1 MTLSVAL
8 RPAARSAMMVAL
20 VCAWPLAHAADTSA
34 IVNTPNGAYEELRFY
49 TPGSS
54 IPTNVGSAQGSS
66 NLCTSGANAGQVCAE
81 TLGFQSI
88 TAGLVTSYGY
98 SETAATPVMYQ
109 NLTPSYAGLGVASL
123 NGAGISS
130 DTSVDQAEGFSLLFA
145 NPVEVLG
152 FTFFD
157 VNHQAFAPGS
167 APTLQLIVD
176 EHNYTINAADTSLLS
191 SIKGKEFTLL
201 GGATSYY
208 LGAVRIAAA
217 VPEASTWA
225 FMGLGLAGIVLARR
239 RQRRG

>member
-1 MTLSVAL
+1 MVMSVAF
-8 RPAARSAMMVAL
+8 RPAVRSALMVAL
-20 VCAWPLAHAADTSA
+20 VCAWPLAHAADGSS
-34 IVNTPNGAYEELRFY
+34 VVSTPEGSYEELRFY
-49 TPGSS
+49 TPASS
-54 IPTNVGSAQGSS
+54 IPTAVGTAQGSS

-98 SETAATPVMYQ
+98 SETVATPVVYQ
-109 NLTPSYAGLGVASL
+109 NLTPTFAGLGVAAL
-123 NGAGISS
+123 NGASISG
-130 DTSVDQAEGFSLLFA
+130 DTSVDQAEGISLLFA

-157 VNHQAFAPGS
+157 LNHQAFAPGS

-176 EHNYTINAADTSLLS
+176 ERNYTINAADTSLLS

-208 LGAVRIAAA
+208 LGAVRIAA
-217 VPEASTWA
+217 VPEASTLA
-225 FMGLGLAGIVLARR
+225 LMGLGLAGIVLAGR

>member
-1 MTLSVAL
+1 MTMPVVF
-8 RPAARSAMMVAL
+8 RSAVRSAL
-20 VCAWPLAHAADTSA
+20 IGLLACAWPLTHAAEASSL
-34 IVNTPNGAYEELRFY
+34 VSTPDGSYEELRFY
-49 TPGSS
+49 TPGDS
-54 IPTNVGSAQGSS
+54 IPTNVGAAQGSS

-98 SETAATPVMYQ
+98 AETASTPVVYQ
-109 NLTPSYAGLGVASL
+109 NLSPAHAGLGVAAL
-123 NGAGISS
+123 NGAAIST
-130 DTSVDQAEGFSLLFA
+130 DTSIDQAEGISLLFA
-145 NPVEVLG
+145 NPVSVLG

-167 APTLQLIVD
+167 APTIQLIVD
-176 EHNYTINAADTSLLS
+176 ERNYTLNAADTSLLS

-208 LGAVRIAAA
+208 LGAVRIAA

-225 FMGLGLAGIVLARR
+225 LMGLGLVGIGLAAR
-239 RQRRG
+239 RQRRS